1 MLGPN
6 GCGKSCLLKALADRE
21 VPIPSHVDVYLLEK
35 EIAGTDM
42 TALEAVTSVDEEK
55 GRLEREAEA
64 LVELE
69 MTEEVETRLSDV
81 YERWVAARSV
91 CNKQLHNN
99 RTLVTALQGFT
110 AFTPMVCA

>member
-1 MLGPN
+1 
-6 GCGKSCLLKALADRE
+6 
-21 VPIPSHVDVYLLEK
+21 
-35 EIAGTDM
+35 M

-81 YERWVAARSV
+81 YER
-91 CNKQLHNN
+91 
-99 RTLVTALQGFT
+99 
-110 AFTPMVCA
+110 